1 MSDNR
6 NLVRDNT
13 LVLRVLVPGL
23 HTSLNDKINAKKE
36 SEPLAS
42 PPSSGVPSGGSSSGG
57 SRLGADQI
65 LNLDG
70 VTCIPS
76 NKGSTL
82 WHFRCDGATYPARL
96 VNLPCPVE
104 VHKTLDHANYHKAS
118 DVGQMLIVYE
128 DEYSMEEAENDK
140 EYKVE
145 GFPSYFHS
153 GLTPPM
159 RRVVQR
165 RFLSRFE
172 ERDTKPVPPPRSEV
186 SQVETELQELI
197 AKLSKGAKKPGK
209 PAKIKRRQTTTKAT
223 TAAITAKEI
232 IEEVEDEVVDY
243 EPWMGEGGVFTESD
257 PIATHHPEWW
267 LTTSELKE
275 IRDQKKKDDDEKR
288 RQDEEKAEQ
297 ERIQSEKAE
306 QKRKRKEARK
316 KKKEE
321 SSKEKKGIPSK
332 RNRESL
338 PVSSSGDMGGDMVD
352 NIAAMLAVGEEADDN
367 FDGLFDNLEGDD
379 LFSGL

>member
-23 HTSLNDKINAKKE
+23 HTSLADKINAKKE
-36 SEPLAS
+36 SEPQAS
-42 PPSSGVPSGGSSSGG
+42 TSSGG
-57 SRLGADQI
+57 GGGGSRPGADQI
-65 LNLDG
+65 LNLEG

-140 EYKVE
+140 DYKVE

-186 SQVETELQELI
+186 TQVEAELQELI

-223 TAAITAKEI
+223 TAAITAKEV

-243 EPWMGEGGVFTESD
+243 EPWMGEGGVVSFST
-257 PIATHHPEWW
+257 PLFW
-267 LTTSELKE
+267 LE
-275 IRDQKKKDDDEKR
+275 IPLPYIYSVHG
-288 RQDEEKAEQ
+288 
-297 ERIQSEKAE
+297 ERSHRHE
-306 QKRKRKEARK
+306 
-316 KKKEE
+316 
-321 SSKEKKGIPSK
+321 PS
-332 RNRESL
+332 R
-338 PVSSSGDMGGDMVD
+338 MV
-352 NIAAMLAVGEEADDN
+352 AY
-367 FDGLFDNLEGDD
+367 NL
-379 LFSGL
+379 

>member
-104 VHKTLDHANYHKAS
+104 VHK
-118 DVGQMLIVYE
+118 
-128 DEYSMEEAENDK
+128 
-140 EYKVE
+140 
-145 GFPSYFHS
+145 
-153 GLTPPM
+153 
-159 RRVVQR
+159 
-165 RFLSRFE
+165 
-172 ERDTKPVPPPRSEV
+172 
-186 SQVETELQELI
+186 
-197 AKLSKGAKKPGK
+197 
-209 PAKIKRRQTTTKAT
+209 
-223 TAAITAKEI
+223 
-232 IEEVEDEVVDY
+232 
-243 EPWMGEGGVFTESD
+243 
-257 PIATHHPEWW
+257 
-267 LTTSELKE
+267 
-275 IRDQKKKDDDEKR
+275 
-288 RQDEEKAEQ
+288 
-297 ERIQSEKAE
+297 
-306 QKRKRKEARK
+306 
-316 KKKEE
+316 
-321 SSKEKKGIPSK
+321 
-332 RNRESL
+332 
-338 PVSSSGDMGGDMVD
+338 
-352 NIAAMLAVGEEADDN
+352 
-367 FDGLFDNLEGDD
+367 
-379 LFSGL
+379 

>member
-1 MSDNR
+1 MNDNR
-6 NLVRDNT
+6 NLVRDKT

-23 HTSLNDKINAKKE
+23 HTSLNDKQINAKKE
-36 SEPLAS
+36 NE
-42 PPSSGVPSGGSSSGG
+42 PPSGVSSGGGSSGE

-82 WHFRCDGATYPARL
+82 WYFRCDGATYPARL

-140 EYKVE
+140 DYKVE
-145 GFPSYFHS
+145 GFPSYYHS

-172 ERDTKPVPPPRSEV
+172 ERDTKPVPPPRTEV

-209 PAKIKRRQTTTKAT
+209 PAKIKKRQTTTKAT

-243 EPWMGEGGVFTESD
+243 EPWMGEGGVVSF
-257 PIATHHPEWW
+257 
-267 LTTSELKE
+267 
-275 IRDQKKKDDDEKR
+275 
-288 RQDEEKAEQ
+288 
-297 ERIQSEKAE
+297 
-306 QKRKRKEARK
+306 
-316 KKKEE
+316 
-321 SSKEKKGIPSK
+321 SSPLSRLINSPA
-332 RNRESL
+332 L
-338 PVSSSGDMGGDMVD
+338 H
-352 NIAAMLAVGEEADDN
+352 
-367 FDGLFDNLEGDD
+367 
-379 LFSGL
+379 LFSSRRATPLSHAIRNGGLHPLS